1 MAKEMVRE
9 RGVNMSGTMWRNIRV
24 LAAKTD
30 RTASD
35 VIREAIAD
43 YLQRH
48 GIGRRKQQEK

>member
-1 MAKEMVRE
+1 MAKEIVRE
-9 RGVNMSGTMWRNIRV
+9 RGVNMSATMWRNIRV
-24 LAAKTD
+24 VAAQTD

-43 YLQRH
+43 YLGRH

>member
-9 RGVNMSGTMWRNIRV
+9 RGVNMSGSMWRNIRI

-43 YLQRH
+43 YLARH
-48 GIGRRKQQEK
+48 GIGRRKQEEK

>member
-9 RGVNMSGTMWRNIRV
+9 RGVNMTQSMWRKIRV
-24 LAAKTD
+24 VAAQTD

-35 VIREAIAD
+35 VIREAIAN
-43 YLQRH
+43 YLGQQ